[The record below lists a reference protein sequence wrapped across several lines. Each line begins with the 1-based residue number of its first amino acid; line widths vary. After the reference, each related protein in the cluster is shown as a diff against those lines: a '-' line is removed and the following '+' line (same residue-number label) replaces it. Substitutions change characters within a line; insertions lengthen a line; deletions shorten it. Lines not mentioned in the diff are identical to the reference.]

1 MFAPLTSFLFS
12 VVLAALGSFVCFAA
26 LRFVRHG
33 TDRHR
38 SPLRYHRAWLLG
50 PLSTAPPC
58 VLAAGDPGE
67 LVPPD
72 PSSRGVAASPAPP
85 QESAPAS
92 AVGWLCAAP
101 PHRGGLVPPDPP
113 SRGVPPPLHPRRQH
127 QLPASGSKG
136 IVKLVPTIASLD
148 RRGSRALTSGHP
160 IRIIFNSPET
170 PDEMKMRVNMS
181 EVQRAPLRSKGA
193 LLLTHTN

>member
-1 MFAPLTSFLFS
+1 MCSLRSRVVCLV

-26 LRFVRHG
+26 LRFVTHD
-33 TDRHR
+33 TDRHW
-38 SPLRYHRAWLLG
+38 SPLRYHRAWLIG

-58 VLAAGDPGE
+58 VLAAATPGE

-72 PSSRGVAASPAPP
+72 PSSRGV
-85 QESAPAS
+85 
-92 AVGWLCAAP
+92 
-101 PHRGGLVPPDPP
+101 
-113 SRGVPPPLHPRRQH
+113 PPPLHPRRQ
-127 QLPASGSKG
+127 QVQEASGSKG
-136 IVKLVPTIASLD
+136 IVKLVPTIAGLG
-148 RRGSRALTSGHP
+148 RRRSQALTSGHP

-170 PDEMKMRVNMS
+170 PDEMKIRVNMS